1 MTLRQRMLLTLAPF
15 ICLLA
20 AVGGTGIFLLRYV
33 GDRIDRILQENYKSV
48 VAMVGLNEALERIDS
63 SFQFALAGQ
72 EDMRAYEHH
81 WQEYRKHLRIEQDN
95 ITEPG
100 EQELVDQL
108 QRLTDEYRDKGDRFF
123 AAAPLGPDRKAG
135 PFVTA
140 ISGGAMSELGNPGP
154 DRRPAYFGT
163 PEQPGLLQLFG
174 KIKDVSKAIRVLNQ
188 KSMEAASENARRTAL
203 LSEIGLAVALLATT
217 TVAGLLA
224 WSTVRAVLRP
234 IEMVTESA
242 VAVGLGDLGRAV
254 PVLSHDEIGR
264 LAEAFNRMT
273 RQLASY
279 RQSHSQRL
287 LRAQR
292 TSQATIDSFPDP
304 VLVVERDGRVE
315 MANPAA
321 RALLGIPA
329 ASEKEETPAFVWHPP
344 EALAKALQE
353 AVTTQRPFL
362 TQAYDQTITFRCG
375 GQDRAYLPQV
385 LPISDPFG
393 NTLGAAVVLNDVTRF
408 RLLDQMKSDLVATVS
423 HELKTPLTSVRL
435 ALHLLLEEAV
445 GPLTPKQTELLLDAR
460 DNAERLLNV
469 IEHLLAL
476 ARLEHGREPLTKQAM
491 APHDLL
497 GAAADRARTRAE
509 DRHVEMTVEAAPHL
523 PAVAADPDRLGSA
536 LDNLVDNALTWTEA
550 GGRITLSA
558 AAGDGRVRLS
568 VSDTGLGIPAE
579 YLPHIFDK
587 FSRIPG
593 RGHGTGL
600 GLAIVREIVTA
611 HGGEVSV
618 ESEPGKGTAF
628 HLDLPVAADAG
639 GAP

>member
-1 MTLRQRMLLTLAPF
+1 MTLRRRMLLTLAPF
-15 ICLLA
+15 VCLLA
-20 AVGGTGIFLLRYV
+20 VVGGTGIFLLRYV
-33 GDRIDRILQENYKSV
+33 GDRIDRILKENYISV

-63 SFQFALAGQ
+63 SFQFALAGR
-72 EDMRAYEHH
+72 EDARAAY
-81 WQEYRKHLRIEQDN
+81 QEYWNEYRMHLRTEQAN

-100 EQELVDQL
+100 EQELVDEL
-108 QRLTDEYRDKGDRFF
+108 QRLTDEYRARGEEFF
-123 AAAPLGPDRKAG
+123 ATPSKPR
-135 PFVTA
+135 
-140 ISGGAMSELGNPGP
+140 
-154 DRRPAYFGT
+154 YFGGT
-163 PEQPGLLQLFG
+163 PEKPGLLQLFRQ
-174 KIKDVSKAIRVLNQ
+174 IKGVSDRIRLLNQ
-188 KSMEAASENARRTAL
+188 DSMERASANARRTADV
-203 LSEIGLAVALLATT
+203 SEWGLALALLGTT
-217 TVAGLLA
+217 AVAGLLA
-224 WSTVRAVLRP
+224 WSTARAILRP
-234 IEMVTESA
+234 IQMVTESA

-254 PVLSHDEIGR
+254 PVLSSDEIGR

-273 RQLASY
+273 RQLAAY

-329 ASEKEETPAFVWHPP
+329 AAEKDGAPAFVWHPP
-344 EALAKALQE
+344 EALARALQE
-353 AVTTQRPFL
+353 AVAAQRPFL
-362 TQAYDQTITFRCG
+362 TQAYDQTITFRAG
-375 GQDRAYLPQV
+375 GEDRAYLPQV

-423 HELKTPLTSVRL
+423 HELKTPLTGVRL
-435 ALHLLLEEAV
+435 ALHLLLEETV

-476 ARLEHGREPLTKQAM
+476 ARLEQGREPLARQAT
-491 APHDLL
+491 PPQDLL
-497 GAAADRARTRAE
+497 AAAAERARTRAE
-509 DRHVEMTVEAAPHL
+509 DRHVELTVEAPADL

-558 AAGDGRVRLS
+558 AAGGDGWVRLS
-568 VSDTGLGIPAE
+568 VRDTGLGIPAE
-579 YLPHIFDK
+579 YLPHIFEK

-600 GLAIVREIVTA
+600 GLAIVREVVTS
-611 HGGEVSV
+611 HGGAVSV

-628 HLDLPVAADAG
+628 HLDLPAAADAG
-639 GAP
+639 RAA

>member
-15 ICLLA
+15 VCLLA

-33 GDRIDRILQENYKSV
+33 GDRIDRILKENYNSV
-48 VAMVGLNEALERIDS
+48 VAIVGLNEALERIDS
-63 SFQFALAGQ
+63 SFQFALAGR
-72 EDMRAYEHH
+72 EDARAAYEDNWHV
-81 WQEYRKHLRIEQDN
+81 YRRHFRTEKN
-95 ITEPG
+95 NVTEPG
-100 EQELVDQL
+100 EQELVDEL
-108 QRLTDEYRDKGDRFF
+108 QKLTDEYRDKGDHFF
-123 AAAPLGPDRKAG
+123 TGGP
-135 PFVTA
+135 
-140 ISGGAMSELGNPGP
+140 PGP
-154 DRRPAYFGT
+154 DKKHEYFGT
-163 PEQPGLLQLFG
+163 PEKPGLLQLFG
-174 KIKDVSKAIRVLNQ
+174 RIKDVSLAIRVLNQ
-188 KSMEAASENARRTAL
+188 KSMEAASADARRTAL
-203 LSEIGLAVALLATT
+203 LSEVGLALALLGTT
-217 TVAGLLA
+217 AVAGVLA
-224 WSTVRAVLRP
+224 WSTLRAVLRP

-254 PVLSHDEIGR
+254 PVVSNDEIGK

-273 RQLASY
+273 RQLAAY

-304 VLVVERDGRVE
+304 VLVVQPDGRVE

-329 ASEKEETPAFVWHPP
+329 PADGEAPAFIWQSP
-344 EALAKALQE
+344 EALVRPLQE
-353 AVTTQRPFL
+353 AVTNQRPFL
-362 TQAYDQTITFRCG
+362 TQAYDQTLTFRSG
-375 GQDRAYLPQV
+375 GQERAYLPQV

-408 RLLDQMKSDLVATVS
+408 RLLDQMKSDLVSTVS

-476 ARLEHGREPLTKQAM
+476 ARLEQGREPLSKRATPPQE
-491 APHDLL
+491 LL
-497 GAAADRARTRAE
+497 AAAADRARSRAE
-509 DRHVEMTVEAAPHL
+509 DRHVEVTVRVPADLPEA
-523 PAVAADPDRLGSA
+523 AADPDRLGSA

-550 GGRITLSA
+550 GGQITLSA
-558 AAGDGRVRLS
+558 EAAGDGRVRLS

-579 YLPHIFDK
+579 NLPHIFEK

-628 HLDLPVAADAG
+628 HLDLPAVADAG
-639 GAP
+639 RAE